1 MDPIELYDLLHKRPF
16 EPFRIHVQD
25 GRVYD
30 VRFPEMNMVG
40 VRWILIGILA
50 PGDTDPDPFPD
61 HMDKIP
67 LSWISK
73 VEPLPTVATAADPQ
87 GS

>member
-16 EPFRIHVQD
+16 EPFRIHVKD

-40 VRWILIGILA
+40 VTWVRIGVLA
-50 PGDTDPDPFPD
+50 PGDTDPDPIPD
-61 HMDKIP
+61 HSDKVP
-67 LSWISK
+67 LSWITK
-73 VEPLPTVATAADPQ
+73 VEPWPPKAEPVEPQ
-87 GS
+87 SA

>member
-16 EPFRIHVQD
+16 QPFRIHVKD

-30 VRFPEMNMVG
+30 IRFPEMNMVG
-40 VRWILIGILA
+40 VTWVHIGILA

-61 HMDKIP
+61 YTEKIP
-67 LSWISK
+67 LSWITK
-73 VEPLPTVATAADPQ
+73 VEPLPAAV
-87 GS
+87 SSA

>member
-16 EPFRIHVQD
+16 QPFRIHVKD

-40 VRWILIGILA
+40 VSWVLIGVLA
-50 PGDTDPDPFPD
+50 PGDTDPDPIPD
-61 HMDKIP
+61 HTDKVP
-67 LSWISK
+67 LSWITK
-73 VEPLPTVATAADPQ
+73 VEPWPPTVASAQQQA
-87 GS
+87 S